1 MSFEPSGVLREFA
14 SLHTRPVMNED
25 VKGWKE
31 KEKSA
36 GLKIRPRQEVRAA

>member
-1 MSFEPSGVLREFA
+1 
-14 SLHTRPVMNED
+14 MNED

-36 GLKIRPRQEVRAA
+36 GLQARYFKRDAKEGMRAA